1 MINYCKSCRF
11 LVAITICFVLC
22 EFADSSD
29 LSHDLSNK
37 QYTDNELRQLALE
50 TGILP
55 AGYEDAFIKKD
66 LEKRDMVIVWILL
79 SQDDK
84 IKIVENIKKEFI
96 KNNVVILKNSIYY
109 VNKINNIIYQSIL
122 SRDAN
127 FRLDDKI
134 KSLMKLIAVIE
145 GDYDDGRNKKDVL
158 VEYIGEDAANE
169 YKFKYPFEFKS
180 FFGDN

>member
-11 LVAITICFVLC
+11 LVAVTICFVLC

-29 LSHDLSNK
+29 ISHDLSNK
-37 QYTDNELRQLALE
+37 QYTDNELRQLALD

-66 LEKRDMVIVWILL
+66 LVKRDMVIAWIIL

-96 KNNVVILKNSIYY
+96 KNNVVISKNSIYY

-122 SRDAN
+122 IRDVN

-134 KSLMKLIAVIE
+134 KSL
-145 GDYDDGRNKKDVL
+145 
-158 VEYIGEDAANE
+158 
-169 YKFKYPFEFKS
+169 
-180 FFGDN
+180 